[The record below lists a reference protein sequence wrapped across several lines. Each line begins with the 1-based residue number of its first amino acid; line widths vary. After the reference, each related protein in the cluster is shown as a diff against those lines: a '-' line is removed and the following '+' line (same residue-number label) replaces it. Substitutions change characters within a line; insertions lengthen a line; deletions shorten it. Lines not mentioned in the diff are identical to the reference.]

1 VRRFDHVN
9 IDLIGPLPPSRGY
22 THLLTVVD
30 RVTRW
35 PEAIPRT
42 STCTMDVAVAFLQGW
57 LSRYGLPSDIS
68 SDRGAQFTSDLWAD
82 LTTLL
87 GTKLHHTT
95 AYHPQS
101 NGLVERFHCRIKDSL
116 KAKCQVS
123 SWSIELAWTMLG
135 LALVP
140 CWYQFLFV
148 ARSLTLSITSAT
160 RQYGQPRRLHVSDK
174 YDWHGMGH
182 QVGK

>member
-1 VRRFDHVN
+1 
-9 IDLIGPLPPSRGY
+9 
-22 THLLTVVD
+22 
-30 RVTRW
+30 
-35 PEAIPRT
+35 
-42 STCTMDVAVAFLQGW
+42 MDVAVAFLQGW

-135 LALVP
+135 IQTTLKEDLGTTSAELVFGEQLTVPREFVGHGQGEPVPALV
-140 CWYQFLFV
+140 
-148 ARSLTLSITSAT
+148 
-160 RQYGQPRRLHVSDK
+160 
-174 YDWHGMGH
+174 
-182 QVGK
+182 